1 MYKYYLLP
9 DAKKDLDKV
18 SKREKINALDSIER
32 LINGLWGGGTRVK
45 KLHGFTRRKC
55 IYEAREDSGK
65 RLLFTLG
72 KKEESTDTPLYIHNV
87 CIEHDK
93 VIRMAKKIIGDE
105 YNEELYIQEQEEE
118 EVTAIQLLEYE
129 KKYPEQNYISAMI
142 DDIGCFEI
150 TEEDVYRF
158 MEQDDVTEEES
169 IAFRLKLSEEQKKII
184 NMPLPKLISGTAG
197 SGKTTVLLYNLMMEP
212 QKKKLY
218 ITSNKKLANESKN
231 LFYRLIKGLENESQY
246 KKNTEFRTFEDL
258 LYDGLKKG
266 VRKTMTKERFLR
278 EYEVYSRGLGVS
290 KEFEALKV
298 WEEIRSVWK
307 VDINRKSI
315 SHEDYLKLTKL
326 EAPNFY
332 GNRDKAFKIY
342 KWYESL
348 LEDNLYFDELDLIK
362 EYLNGEKKSREE
374 YEFVICDEVQDL
386 TELHFKLVFL
396 LTNGKPQNTIIAGDD
411 HQIINHS
418 GFRWEKLKQQYY
430 NEFNIKPELYTLNK
444 NYRCIGNIANLAN
457 QVNKLQEKF
466 VEKKYKVQALDSLPY
481 GNKPELLNINEEELI
496 KELKD
501 LGPLRA
507 IIVKDLHKK
516 KELKDSFLFKYNQAP
531 LIFTI
536 EEIKGLEFESVI
548 LWNLISSDK
557 DSENK
562 WKKVFRSTR
571 WNANK
576 QLKDFVKYN
585 SSLIY
590 VAITRAMRGCIIYE
604 NTDNYIFWNYP
615 DIDKNIKKANFL
627 NTGILGLDEKTT
639 DEEWMLQGI
648 NLLNKKHYEAARECF
663 ERVKDDKL
671 INERDRYIKI
681 ASAQELM
688 DKNLYEQA
696 AEIYQEID
704 DDENMVKCYD
714 LAGCYEKVY
723 NYYFSRRSKRDNYE
737 KIKEYGIKRFDKQK
751 EWEKSAIYC
760 LQSGLYQEA
769 IDRFEKVG
777 NFKRIAEIYLGKL
790 NNPMQA
796 FKYLKRNGPVSNYYI
811 NLLFE
816 KLYVVDLFNLAEGK
830 YVYDREQY
838 GLGVVKAM
846 EGEIVKVKFQDGV
859 MRGFYIYKNIFMM
872 DIVSTNEEKLELL
885 NLLESNFDNFK

>member
-118 EVTAIQLLEYE
+118 EVTAIQLLEDE

-278 EYEVYSRGLGVS
+278 EYEVYSRGLGAS

-315 SHEDYLKLTKL
+315 SQEDYLKLTKL
-326 EAPNFY
+326 EAPN
-332 GNRDKAFKIY
+332 
-342 KWYESL
+342 
-348 LEDNLYFDELDLIK
+348 
-362 EYLNGEKKSREE
+362 
-374 YEFVICDEVQDL
+374 C
-386 TELHFKLVFL
+386 
-396 LTNGKPQNTIIAGDD
+396 
-411 HQIINHS
+411 
-418 GFRWEKLKQQYY
+418 
-430 NEFNIKPELYTLNK
+430 
-444 NYRCIGNIANLAN
+444 
-457 QVNKLQEKF
+457 
-466 VEKKYKVQALDSLPY
+466 
-481 GNKPELLNINEEELI
+481 
-496 KELKD
+496 
-501 LGPLRA
+501 
-507 IIVKDLHKK
+507 
-516 KELKDSFLFKYNQAP
+516 
-531 LIFTI
+531 
-536 EEIKGLEFESVI
+536 
-548 LWNLISSDK
+548 
-557 DSENK
+557 
-562 WKKVFRSTR
+562 
-571 WNANK
+571 
-576 QLKDFVKYN
+576 
-585 SSLIY
+585 
-590 VAITRAMRGCIIYE
+590 
-604 NTDNYIFWNYP
+604 
-615 DIDKNIKKANFL
+615 
-627 NTGILGLDEKTT
+627 
-639 DEEWMLQGI
+639 
-648 NLLNKKHYEAARECF
+648 
-663 ERVKDDKL
+663 
-671 INERDRYIKI
+671 
-681 ASAQELM
+681 
-688 DKNLYEQA
+688 
-696 AEIYQEID
+696 
-704 DDENMVKCYD
+704 
-714 LAGCYEKVY
+714 
-723 NYYFSRRSKRDNYE
+723 
-737 KIKEYGIKRFDKQK
+737 
-751 EWEKSAIYC
+751 
-760 LQSGLYQEA
+760 
-769 IDRFEKVG
+769 
-777 NFKRIAEIYLGKL
+777 
-790 NNPMQA
+790 
-796 FKYLKRNGPVSNYYI
+796 
-811 NLLFE
+811 
-816 KLYVVDLFNLAEGK
+816 
-830 YVYDREQY
+830 
-838 GLGVVKAM
+838 
-846 EGEIVKVKFQDGV
+846 
-859 MRGFYIYKNIFMM
+859 
-872 DIVSTNEEKLELL
+872 
-885 NLLESNFDNFK
+885 